1 MLFLLKIALPPV
13 LVAVMTLATRVWGPT
28 IGGLLLG
35 LPWMTGP
42 VLFFLARD
50 KGIAFAVG
58 ACTGIELGVVCIC
71 AYLLAYG
78 LMTALASWPLC
89 LAAAAA
95 AFAASAWGLQDVA
108 LPLWAAAGLAA
119 AGLFATAF
127 LMPRAYQPAQTA
139 APPWWDIPARML
151 VTLGLVAVIMLSAD
165 LLGPQLSGIVATYP
179 VIFTVL
185 GAFTHHQ
192 WGRDAA
198 RRLLRGLAISLIS
211 FVAFF
216 LVVGLTLPAAGVEG
230 SFLLASLPA
239 VAISMLL
246 LQASRMRARR

>member
-28 IGGLLLG
+28 VGALLMG
-35 LPWMTGP
+35 LPWMSGP

-78 LMTALASWPLC
+78 LATTLASWPLS
-89 LAAAAA
+89 LAAAVA
-95 AFAASAWGLQDVA
+95 AFFGAAWVLQDVA
-108 LPLWAAAGLAA
+108 LSLWASTAFAASGLLATALLIPRAHGSARAA
-119 AGLFATAF
+119 AL
-127 LMPRAYQPAQTA
+127 
-139 APPWWDIPARML
+139 PWWDIPVRML
-151 VTLGLVAVIMLSAD
+151 VTLCLVAAIMLTAD

-192 WGRDAA
+192 WGRDAV
-198 RRLLRGLAISLIS
+198 RRLLRGLAISLVS

-216 LVVGLTLPAAGVEG
+216 LVVGLTLPVAGLEG

-239 VAISMLL
+239 VAISALL
-246 LQASRMRARR
+246 LQLSRMRAGR

>member
-1 MLFLLKIALPPV
+1 MLFLFKIALPPV
-13 LVAVMTLATRVWGPT
+13 LVGIISLVTRVWGPT
-28 IGGLLLG
+28 VGGLLMG
-35 LPWMTGP
+35 LPWMSGP

-50 KGIAFAVG
+50 KGIPFAVG

-78 LMTALASWPLC
+78 LTTMLASWPFC
-89 LAAAAA
+89 LAAAVA
-95 AFAASAWGLQDVA
+95 AFFGTAWALQDVA
-108 LPLWAAAGLAA
+108 LSLWTATALAA
-119 AGLFATAF
+119 SGLLATA
-127 LMPRAYQPAQTA
+127 LLIPRAYGA
-139 APPWWDIPARML
+139 ARAAALPRWDIPVRML
-151 VTLGLVAVIMLSAD
+151 VTLVLVAVILLTAD
-165 LLGPQLSGIVATYP
+165 RLGPQLSGIVATYP

-192 WGRDAA
+192 WGRDAV

-216 LVVGLTLPAAGVEG
+216 LVVGLTLPVAGIEG
-230 SFLLASLPA
+230 SFALASLPA

-246 LQASRMRARR
+246 LQLSRMRAAR

>member
-13 LVAVMTLATRVWGPT
+13 LVALMTLATRVWGPT
-28 IGGLLLG
+28 VGGLLLG

-42 VLFFLARD
+42 VLFYLARD
-50 KGIAFAVG
+50 KGMAFAVG

-78 LMTALASWPLC
+78 LMTTLASWPLC

-95 AFAASAWGLQDVA
+95 AFAGSAWGLQDLA

-119 AGLFATAF
+119 AGLLTTAL
-127 LMPRAYQPAQTA
+127 LMPRAYGPGEVAP
-139 APPWWDIPARML
+139 PPWWDIPVRML
-151 VTLGLVAVIMLSAD
+151 VTLVLVAVILLTAD

-216 LVVGLTLPAAGVEG
+216 LVVGLTLPAAGVAG
-230 SFLLASLPA
+230 AFVLASLPA
-239 VAISMLL
+239 VTISGLL
-246 LQASRMRARR
+246 FRLSRMRTAR